1 MPSFCKQ
8 PPFGQSK
15 FVQNIV
21 WLLGCIAS
29 WLSPFLFPFSSFSS
43 SPLQELIQETPN
55 SLASLLEHLLPRLQ
69 PRAEVRG
76 VSLEDQQNFVSVVTL
91 LFVVICLFIYLF
103 FWLF

>member
-1 MPSFCKQ
+1 M
-8 PPFGQSK
+8 
-15 FVQNIV
+15 IV
-21 WLLGCIAS
+21 SLPLPLSLLI
-29 WLSPFLFPFSSFSS
+29 LLFL
-43 SPLQELIQETPN
+43 PLQELIQETPN

-91 LFVVICLFIYLF
+91 LFVVVCFGCLFVGLFVYLLV